1 MFIDRYVY
9 FNQKSP
15 QKDGRNNLERTIVEL
30 ALHAT
35 DPCASNSTCVLLM
48 RNYLFIQELNFF
60 NDIKRYKDMLV

>member
-30 ALHAT
+30 ALHELI
-35 DPCASNSTCVLLM
+35 NSYRPLCEQFNMCSVNEKLLI
-48 RNYLFIQELNFF
+48 YTGTEFF
-60 NDIKRYKDMLV
+60 Q